1 MLIYLNA
8 ALVSWQTVNRR
19 FPDASRL
26 GSLVAAFVGIVI
38 WVFGRKRKA
47 RFEANAR
54 IPLTCRLRPYLRPKT
69 CVRSRHE
76 TPIRKLIIGSML
88 ALSTAVPASAQQTS
102 AADPV
107 IFLNQAWSQE
117 DRQ

>member
-54 IPLTCRLRPYLRPKT
+54 IPLD
-69 CVRSRHE
+69 
-76 TPIRKLIIGSML
+76 
-88 ALSTAVPASAQQTS
+88 VPAKALPPTKNMREE
-102 AADPV
+102 PP
-107 IFLNQAWSQE
+107 
-117 DRQ
+117 